1 MEEKYT
7 EREIIRSG
15 DGSHTLYLPLLNET
29 YHSRHG
35 AITESLYVFIEKGL
49 NAMTGDN
56 IKIFEVGFG
65 TGLNAWLTLHEAAQ
79 KTICYHS
86 IEAYPLQEKEYTL
99 INYSDER
106 EYPEGR
112 ERYLQ
117 LHKLAWDEEHT
128 LSPYFHFKKIH
139 QKLEHYQVNSFDY
152 DLIYYDAYGP
162 GYQPDMWDAAHF
174 EKMYLML
181 KEGGVL
187 VSYCCSGVFKRALKA
202 AHFEVNKIAGP
213 PGKRE
218 MVVAKKK

>member
-7 EREIIRSG
+7 ERKLIRSG
-15 DGSHTLYLPLLNET
+15 DGSHTLFLPLLNET

-35 AITESLYVFIEKGL
+35 AITESLYVFIAKGL
-49 NAMTGDN
+49 KAIAGDN

-65 TGLNAWLTLHEAAQ
+65 TGLNAWLTLHEAGQ

-86 IEAYPLQEKEYTL
+86 IEAYPLHEKEYAH

-106 EYPEGR
+106 NYPEGK
-112 ERYLQ
+112 EIFLK
-117 LHKLAWDEEHT
+117 LHGLTWNKEHI
-128 LSPYFHFKKIH
+128 LNPQFRFKKIH
-139 QKLEHYQVNSFDY
+139 QKLEDYELSSFDY

-174 EKMYLML
+174 EKMYHML
-181 KEGGVL
+181 KEGGLL

-202 AHFEVNKIAGP
+202 AHFEVNKVPGP

-218 MVVAKKK
+218 MIVAKKN